1 MELIKSE
8 TVHGAT
14 LKLLKAGEEFL
25 MISPITGNH
34 SISGSKERAL
44 CHWYGF
50 LANNKD
56 VPKPFAVYRH
66 PSGEKLFYYSCN
78 SNRDWLI
85 KSSKPILSK
94 HDLSLSVNSTSLN
107 CLEVRLS
114 LKDLDAKKETE
125 GFYRLPEQDFFN

>member
-8 TVHGAT
+8 VVHGAT
-14 LKLLKAGEEFL
+14 LKLMQMGENFL
-25 MISPITGNH
+25 MTSPITGSH

-56 VPKPFAVYRH
+56 VPTPFAVYKH
-66 PSGEKLFYYSCN
+66 PSGEKLFYYACN

-94 HDLSLSVNSTSLN
+94 HGLNVDSTPLN
-107 CLEVRLS
+107 CLEERLS
-114 LKDLDAKKETE
+114 LKDLDAKKNAE
-125 GFYRLPEQDFFN
+125 GFLRLPEQDFFN